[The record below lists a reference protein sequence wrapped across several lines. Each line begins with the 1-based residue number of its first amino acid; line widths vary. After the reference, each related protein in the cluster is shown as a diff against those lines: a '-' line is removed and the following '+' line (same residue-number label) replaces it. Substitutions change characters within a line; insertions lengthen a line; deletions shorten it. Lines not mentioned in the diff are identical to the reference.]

1 MLGNPHFWGITVLMI
16 IITAIYYGDLIGLGE
31 WTRFGQYFFVT
42 ETLRDLHRSLL
53 LIPLLYSAI
62 IFKIPGA
69 ITVSVIAFIVVLPRA
84 LFISPNPDPLLRSVG
99 FMVLASLATILV
111 AKERKQREE
120 IGNLVKYPEED
131 PNPVLQVT
139 RDGTIVY
146 ANEASWPILN
156 TWGVQAGQPLPA
168 QWRSLIADI
177 TNKNSPEEYEI
188 ECNDRTFSL
197 TFTPIKN
204 GQFFNLYGLDI
215 TERKRLSE
223 NMQFYISEITKA
235 QEEERKRI
243 SRELHDDTAQTV
255 ARLGLDIDYLI
266 GTGEQPY
273 EELNRQ
279 LEELRSRTDDLLQG
293 IRRFSHDLRPVILDE
308 TGLVGALDWLI
319 DDLKARYECDV
330 SLEVTGTPRR
340 LSTDTELL
348 LFRIAQEALQN
359 ISKHSQATGVLI
371 KLDFGHD
378 KVQLSISD
386 NGRGFNLVEK
396 LGDYVYLGK
405 LGLIGMQERAR
416 LLNGDFGIQS
426 EPGEGTVVRVS
437 VNV

>member
-1 MLGNPHFWGITVLMI
+1 VLGNPHFWGITVLMI
-16 IITAIYYGDLIGLGE
+16 LIAAIYYGDLIGLGD
-31 WTRFGQYFFVT
+31 WTRFGQHFFVT

-62 IFKIPGA
+62 ILKIPGA
-69 ITVSVIAFIVVLPRA
+69 ITVTVIAFIIVLPRA
-84 LFISPNPDPLLRSVG
+84 IFISPNPDPLLRSVG
-99 FMVLASLATILV
+99 FMVLASLASILV

-120 IGNLVKYPEED
+120 IGNLVQYPEED
-131 PNPVLQVT
+131 PNPVLQIT
-139 RDGTIVY
+139 NDGTILY
-146 ANEASWPILN
+146 ANQASWPILN
-156 TWGVQAGQPLPA
+156 TWGVRVGQPLPD
-168 QWRSLIADI
+168 QWRSLIADTI
-177 TNKNSPEEYEI
+177 SKHLPEEYEI
-188 ECNDRTFSL
+188 QCDDRTFSL
-197 TFTPIKN
+197 MFAPIKN
-204 GQFFNLYGLDI
+204 GQFLNLYGLDI
-215 TERKRLSE
+215 TERKQLQE

-273 EELNRQ
+273 EELNKH
-279 LEELRSRTDDLLQG
+279 LEELRSRTDELLQG
-293 IRRFSHDLRPVILDE
+293 IRRFSHDLRPIVLDE
-308 TGLVGALDWLI
+308 TGLVGALNWLI
-319 DDLKARYECDV
+319 DDLKDRYECDV
-330 SLEVTGTPRR
+330 SMEILGTPRR
-340 LSTDTELL
+340 LSTDAELV

-359 ISKHSQATGVLI
+359 ISKHSKATRVLI
-371 KLDFGHD
+371 KLEFTRG
-378 KVQLSISD
+378 KVQLTIND

-416 LLNGDFGIQS
+416 LLNGDLEIQS
-426 EPGEGTVVRVS
+426 EPGEGTSIRVA

>member
-1 MLGNPHFWGITVLMI
+1 MLGNPHFWGITVLLV
-16 IITAIYYGDLIGLGE
+16 IITIIYYGDLFGLGE

-69 ITVSVIAFIVVLPRA
+69 ITVSVIAFIIVLPRA
-84 LFISPNPDPLLRSVG
+84 IFISPNPDPLLRSVG

-120 IGNLVKYPEED
+120 IGNLVQYPEED

-139 RDGTIVY
+139 KDGTIVY
-146 ANEASWPILN
+146 ANQASWPILN
-156 TWGVQAGQPLPA
+156 TWGVQVDQPLPD
-168 QWRSLIADI
+168 QWRSLTAEIN
-177 TNKNSPEEYEI
+177 NKDSPKEYEI
-188 ECNDRTFSL
+188 ECDDRTFSL
-197 TFTPIKN
+197 TIAPIKN
-204 GQFFNLYGLDI
+204 GRFLNLYGLDI
-215 TERKRLSE
+215 TERKRLNE

-266 GTGEQPY
+266 GSGEQPY

-279 LEELRSRTDDLLQG
+279 LEELRNRTDDLLEG
-293 IRRFSHDLRPVILDE
+293 IRRFSHDLRPIVLDE
-308 TGLVGALDWLI
+308 TGLVGALNWLI
-319 DDLKARYECDV
+319 DDLKARYESDV
-330 SLEVTGTPRR
+330 SLEVTGNPRR
-340 LSTDTELL
+340 LLTDAELV

-359 ISKHSQATGVLI
+359 ISKHSQATRVLI
-371 KLDFGHD
+371 NLDFGQD
-378 KVQLSISD
+378 NVILSISD
-386 NGRGFNLVEK
+386 NGQGFNLVEK

-405 LGLIGMQERAR
+405 LGLIGMQERAK
-416 LLNGDFGIQS
+416 LLNGNLEIQS
-426 EPGEGTVVRVS
+426 EPGEGTSIRVA